1 MNINP
6 NRYFINKVVKVNPYV
21 PLTQIR
27 LFCITP
33 PKDPHIYGASYRNIA
48 LTTALKQATL
58 RALDAF
64 N

>member
-33 PKDPHIYGASYRNIA
+33 PKDPHISELR
-48 LTTALKQATL
+48 TAI
-58 RALDAF
+58 
-64 N
+64 